1 MWISRRTD
9 YATRA
14 MLALTLAGGATPM
27 RLQDLADRTAVPLS
41 VLEQIMPV
49 LRTAGV
55 VRSER
60 GRSGGYRLNH
70 PPEKI
75 TLEAVVRLFEG
86 QLAPIACATRKE
98 PEPCPMMGGCSLRSV
113 WEEIRDATIERL
125 DRTTFADLAAGAAGP
140 WLDPSKMELVD

>member
-14 MLALTLAGGATPM
+14 VLALSLAGGTQPM
-27 RLQDLADRTAVPLS
+27 KLQELADRTAVPLS

-55 VRSER
+55 ARSER

-70 PPEKI
+70 PPGKI
-75 TLEAVVRLFEG
+75 TLETVVRLFEG

-98 PEPCPMMGGCSLRSV
+98 PESCSMMCGCSLRSA
-113 WEEIRDATIERL
+113 WEEIRDNTIDL
-125 DRTTFADLAAGAAGP
+125 LGRTTFADLAAGAAGP
-140 WLDPSKMELVD
+140 WLDSDQIEPVD